1 MWVAKT
7 TAIMTTSISEG
18 TKAHVQFSKGH
29 ESSSEIKFVYAVFV
43 EKRLILKKI
52 SIESYFIIYWYSC
65 IHFRYS
71 LIQSTGGGENQNT
84 YYGDLL

>member
-1 MWVAKT
+1 
-7 TAIMTTSISEG
+7 MTMSISEG

>member
-29 ESSSEIKFVYAVFV
+29 ESSIEIKFAYAVFV
-43 EKRLILKKI
+43 EKRLILKKNQ
-52 SIESYFIIYWYSC
+52 YRIIFYNLL
-65 IHFRYS
+65 ILMHS
-71 LIQSTGGGENQNT
+71 LP
-84 YYGDLL
+84 L